1 MNKRRFKIL
10 PFSVFDV
17 LMWIEPITSP
27 PPPPHSHLYASH
39 TRPGP
44 ITYLIIDLD
53 HLINGVFPVSIYA
66 EQSAFSS
73 REKTLS
79 SSLVHGRCS
88 SMCHSLEQS
97 EILGS
102 L

>member
-17 LMWIEPITSP
+17 LMWIEPINSP

-53 HLINGVFPVSIYA
+53 HLINGVFPVSM
-66 EQSAFSS
+66 QSNLRF
-73 REKTLS
+73 L
-79 SSLVHGRCS
+79 LVKR
-88 SMCHSLEQS
+88 LYR
-97 EILGS
+97 L